1 MSWFM
6 NWKISVKLAA
16 AFACLIMV
24 VLVISAA
31 TYNRLAFIRTSS
43 NWTDHS
49 YNVRQA
55 LQQMMEGMV
64 DQETGLRGYLLSAN
78 QTFLAPYEAG
88 RGMFDEAFARAS
100 QLTRDNP
107 AQQQRLSQVHVLAEN
122 WRDQVAA
129 REIEMMAS
137 PPTRGDARGMEASG
151 LGKKPMDG
159 IRHLLAEMDE
169 VERSLMAKRSAERE
183 AAFRQAYAAALIGGA
198 AVLALAVGAGMVLTR
213 GIARPIVRMAAA
225 MKRLAEG
232 DKTVAVPGLGRKDEI
247 GAMAA
252 AVQVFKETAIEAERL
267 AAQQA
272 EEQAARAQ
280 RAERLEELARG
291 FEAKVGDLTQA
302 LGQAAIEMEATA
314 QAMSATAEQTNRQ
327 SIAVAAASDQAATNV
342 QTVAAAAD
350 ELTSS
355 IKEISR
361 QVTQSSL
368 IAGRAV
374 DDAGRTDTTVRAL
387 AAGAQ
392 RIGEIVNLISDI
404 ASRTNLLAL
413 NATIEAARAGDAGK
427 GFAVVASEVKSLASQ
442 TAKATEEIAGQI
454 TQIQEA
460 TKSAVMAIQN
470 IGKTITEINEIATAI
485 AAAVEEQMAA
495 TQEIARNVQQAALG
509 TEEVSRNI
517 GGVKQAATETGEAA
531 GQVLSA
537 ARGLSRHSHEL
548 AERVNGFLSDV
559 KAA

>member
-1 MSWFM
+1 MSLFA
-6 NWKISVKLAA
+6 NWKISAKLAA
-16 AFACLIMV
+16 AFAALVTAALIV
-24 VLVISAA
+24 GA
-31 TYNRLAFIRTSS
+31 TTYSRLAFIRTSS
-43 NWTDHS
+43 DWTDHS
-49 YNVRQA
+49 YNVRQS

-78 QTFLAPYEAG
+78 QGFLAPFESG
-88 RGMFDEAFARAS
+88 RGMFDDAFARAS

-107 AQQQRLSQVHVLAEN
+107 AQQQRLSQIRTLAHN

-129 REIEMMAS
+129 REMEMMAT
-137 PPTRGDARGMEASG
+137 PETRSDARGIESSG
-151 LGKKPMDG
+151 LGKKPMDD
-159 IRHLLAEMDE
+159 IRRLLAEMDE
-169 VERSLMAKRSAERE
+169 AERDLMTKRSTERE
-183 AAFRQAYAAALIGGA
+183 AAFRQAYAAALVGGA
-198 AVLALAVGAGMVLTR
+198 VVLALAVGAGVLLTR
-213 GIARPIVRMAAA
+213 GIAKPIVRMTTA

-232 DKTVAVPGLGRKDEI
+232 DKSIAVPGLGRKDEI

-267 AAQQA
+267 AARQA
-272 EEQAARAQ
+272 EEQAARVHRAQ
-280 RAERLEELARG
+280 RLEELARS
-291 FEAKVGDLTQA
+291 FEARVGNLTQA
-302 LGQAAIEMEATA
+302 LGQAAVEMEATA
-314 QAMSATAEQTNRQ
+314 QSMSATAEQTNRQ
-327 SIAVAAASDQAATNV
+327 SIAVAAASDQATTNV

-350 ELTSS
+350 ELASS

-368 IAGRAV
+368 IAGKAV
-374 DDAGRTDTTVRAL
+374 EDAGRTDATVRAL
-387 AAGAQ
+387 AGGAQ
-392 RIGEIVNLISDI
+392 RIGEIVNLINDI

-460 TKSAVMAIQN
+460 TKGAVAAIQV
-470 IGKTITEINEIATAI
+470 IGKTITEISEIATAI

-537 ARGLSRHSHEL
+537 ARGLSGHSHEL
-548 AERVNGFLSDV
+548 AEQVNAFLADV